1 MGRFDTSVFYT
12 LANGKRIH
20 LLVSRE
26 IKYYIEHTKRQYKTQ
41 KRKSRLY
48 DTELTIDL
56 IDNKASFLRDGFIDL
71 IYEVERY
78 NRLYNAI
85 NKLPEI
91 QQRRL
96 KMYYFEKF
104 TYSQIA
110 ECEGVAVNAIVKA
123 IERAKYALR
132 VKLSE

>member
-26 IKYYIEHTKRQYKTQ
+26 IKHYIEQTKRQYQTQ
-41 KRKSRLY
+41 SRKSRLY

-56 IDNKASFLRDGFIDL
+56 IDTKASFLRDGFIDL
-71 IYEVERY
+71 IHEVERY

-85 NKLPEI
+85 NKLPET

-96 KMYYFEKF
+96 KMYYFERF

-110 ECEGVAVNAIVKA
+110 EIEGVAVNAIVEA
-123 IERAKYALR
+123 IERAKITLR
-132 VKLSE
+132 AKMLK